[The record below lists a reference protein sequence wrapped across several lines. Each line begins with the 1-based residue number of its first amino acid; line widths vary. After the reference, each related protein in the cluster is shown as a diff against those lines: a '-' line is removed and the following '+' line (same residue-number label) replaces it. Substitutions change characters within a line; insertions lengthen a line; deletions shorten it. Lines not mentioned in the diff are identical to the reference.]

1 MSIIANLVEFLG
13 EKVPL
18 CLYLIGT
25 SGHFSVNKLDNELPH
40 LIPCR
45 LNKLDNELPHLIP
58 CS

>member
-40 LIPCR
+40 LIPC
-45 LNKLDNELPHLIP
+45 
-58 CS
+58 S